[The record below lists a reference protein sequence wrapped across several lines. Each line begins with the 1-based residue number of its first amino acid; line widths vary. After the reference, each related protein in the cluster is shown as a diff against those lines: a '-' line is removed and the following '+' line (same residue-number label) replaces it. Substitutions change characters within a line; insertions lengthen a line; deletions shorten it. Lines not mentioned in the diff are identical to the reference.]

1 MTYKPLPG
9 ICVFTTT
16 TSFPPLRSSRHA
28 LRYVPQV
35 PQVLQV
41 SHHPP
46 LLGVSSER
54 YVPSPCMVA
63 PVLIPSAAAAL
74 VRRVTCPDGNV
85 VSNKKCCDLFP
96 VLEDIQK
103 NLFDNGECGED
114 AHSALRIAFH
124 DAIGFSRKSKKV
136 YVAFYVAFIP
146 ASPENDTPSNPAAEE
161 PMVPFSLSPRRKQLF
176 QPTQA
181 LTTSSRARS
190 RSLKD
195 TSSHRVT
202 CEYNNRLREAKFS
215 LRITVFSIQFASA
228 VGVSNCPGAPRLEFL
243 LGRPKATRPAQDLTV
258 PEPFRKPF

>member
-41 SHHPP
+41 SHPPP

-63 PVLIPSAAAAL
+63 PVLITVAAAAL

-124 DAIGFSRKSKKV
+124 DAIGYSTTRKET
-136 YVAFYVAFIP
+136 YVFLCLSP
-146 ASPENDTPSNPAAEE
+146 LSPENDTAFHQGRRSRWFHLHFRRERT
-161 PMVPFSLSPRRKQLF
+161 SLS
-176 QPTQA
+176 
-181 LTTSSRARS
+181 
-190 RSLKD
+190 
-195 TSSHRVT
+195 
-202 CEYNNRLREAKFS
+202 CERWH
-215 LRITVFSIQFASA
+215 
-228 VGVSNCPGAPRLEFL
+228 
-243 LGRPKATRPAQDLTV
+243 
-258 PEPFRKPF
+258 